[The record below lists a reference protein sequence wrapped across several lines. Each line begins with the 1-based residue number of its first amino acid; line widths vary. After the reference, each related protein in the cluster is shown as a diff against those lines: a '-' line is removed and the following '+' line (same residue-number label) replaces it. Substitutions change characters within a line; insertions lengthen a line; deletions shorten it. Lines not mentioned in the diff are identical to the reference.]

1 MSGIR
6 PGTASPGGR
15 RDRRLLAALGLV
27 ALGLLL
33 APLPVAAADPTASPA
48 PMATAAPST
57 TPSPSPAPT
66 RAPVATLAP
75 VSTAQPGVSLTS
87 VTYRRAAPAATLAPV
102 ARPTD
107 VLIYR
112 GTAMVK
118 QFTNYWCVPAA
129 TQSMVNLVLGTS
141 DRTKT
146 TQERYYKGIRAH
158 NRYTYSTKGNDP
170 QGWAWGL
177 RSYSSGRTTY
187 QARSFTSKSVA
198 LEAIAESIDRTGS
211 PVGVTVHDGTHA
223 WIVLGYRAQPD
234 PNASSGRLLTGFYV
248 SGPLGS
254 PTDPWPYKF
263 MTMTDFRSHFSRY
276 HEWQRA
282 VIWEGTW
289 VIVSQ

>member
-1 MSGIR
+1 V
-6 PGTASPGGR
+6 
-15 RDRRLLAALGLV
+15 LAAMGLV
-27 ALGLLL
+27 VLGLLL
-33 APLPVAAADPTASPA
+33 APLPVAAADPTATPVPTTTPA
-48 PMATAAPST
+48 PTGTPAPTATASRSAS
-57 TPSPSPAPT
+57 PT

-75 VSTAQPGVSLTS
+75 VTSPRPTAGLAT
-87 VTYRRAAPAATLAPV
+87 VTYRRAAPVATLAV
-102 ARPTD
+102 AVRPID

-112 GTAMVK
+112 DTAMVK
-118 QFTNYWCVPAA
+118 QFTNYWCVPAT
-129 TQSMVNLVLGTS
+129 TQSMVNLILGTS
-141 DRTKT
+141 DRTKA

-177 RSYSSGRTTY
+177 RSYSGNTTTY
-187 QARSFTSKSVA
+187 QARSFTNKTAS

-234 PNASSGRLLTGFYV
+234 PAAPSRRVLTGFYV

-263 MTMTDFRSHFSRY
+263 MTMTDFRSHFTRY
-276 HEWQRA
+276 HEWQRS

-289 VIVSQ
+289 VIISQ